1 MRKKYRLKV
10 GDEVI
15 VTAGNSKGNSGKILA
30 INRDNDRVT
39 VEDVNIIK
47 KHVKPSATN
56 PQGSISE
63 VEGTIHV
70 SNLMLKGSDGNPT
83 KVGYQIDDKGQK
95 VRIAKKS
102 GEVIK

>member
-15 VTAGNSKGNSGKILA
+15 VTAGNNKGQSGKIIA

-39 VEDVNIIK
+39 VEEVNMIK

-56 PQGSISE
+56 PQGTISE
-63 VEGTIHV
+63 VEGTIHI
-70 SNLMLKGSDGNPT
+70 SNLMYKGSDGKPT
-83 KVGYQIDDKGQK
+83 KVGYKTEKDNK

>member
-1 MRKKYRLKV
+1 MMRKKYRLKV

-15 VTAGNSKGNSGKILA
+15 VTAGNNKGQSGKIIA
-30 INRDNDRVT
+30 INRDNNRVT
-39 VEDVNIIK
+39 VEGVNMIK

-63 VEGTIHV
+63 IEGTIHI
-70 SNLMLKGSDGNPT
+70 SNVMMKGSDGNPT
-83 KVGYQIDDKGQK
+83 KVGYKMDKGTK

>member
-15 VTAGNSKGNSGKILA
+15 VTAGNNKGQSGKIIA
-30 INRDNDRVT
+30 INRDNNRVT
-39 VEDVNIIK
+39 VEGVNMIK

-63 VEGTIHV
+63 IEGTIHI
-70 SNLMLKGSDGNPT
+70 SNVMMKGSDGNPT
-83 KVGYQIDDKGQK
+83 KVGYKMDKGTK